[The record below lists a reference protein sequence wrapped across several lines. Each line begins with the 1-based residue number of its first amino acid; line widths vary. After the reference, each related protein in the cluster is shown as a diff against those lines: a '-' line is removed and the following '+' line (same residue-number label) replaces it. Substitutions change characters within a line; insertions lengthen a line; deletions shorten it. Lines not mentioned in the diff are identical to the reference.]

1 MKLYAGIDLHS
12 TNNYQVLLDET
23 GKVVYDKRLPNDIH
37 LVLREYQQFEGIDSV
52 VVEST
57 YNWYWLVDG
66 LMAAGY
72 RVKLANPN
80 AIQQYS
86 GIKRTNDKSDARW
99 LADMN
104 RLGILKQGYIY
115 PQEERGTRDLLRK
128 RSQFIQQR
136 TTHILS
142 LETIVERQTSIRLNS
157 QQVKILNSEELSQYL
172 EDEDVFLAAN
182 SNLLMI
188 QSLDQ
193 QISEIEKRVLNKI
206 RLKPAY
212 KKLLEIDGIGK
223 ILALTIM
230 LETGEIS
237 RFPKVGNYASYCRMV
252 DSRRESNGKKKGEGN
267 KKNGNK
273 YLCWAFIEAANF
285 AIRYNEII
293 KSYYQ
298 RKLKKTNRIVAIKTV
313 AHKLARACFY
323 VIRDE
328 VGFDVNKSFT
338 A

>member
-23 GKVVYDKRLPNDIH
+23 GKVVYDKRLPNDIN
-37 LVLREYQQFEGIDSV
+37 LVLREYQQFEEIDSV

-80 AIQQYS
+80 AIQQYN

-142 LETIVERQTSIRLNS
+142 LETIVERQSSIRLNS
-157 QQVKILNSEELSQYL
+157 QQVKILSCEELSRYL
-172 EDEDVFLAAN
+172 KDEDVFLAAN
-182 SNLLMI
+182 SNLLMM
-188 QSLDQ
+188 QYLDQ
-193 QISEIEKRVLNKI
+193 QIGEIEKRVLKKV

-230 LETGEIS
+230 LETGEIA
-237 RFPKVGNYASYCRMV
+237 RFPSVGNYASYCRMV
-252 DSRRESNGKKKGEGN
+252 DSKRESNGKKKGEGN

-285 AIRYNEII
+285 AIRYNEVI

-328 VGFDVNKSFT
+328 VEFDVKKSFT

>member
-1 MKLYAGIDLHS
+1 LPYRIHAQHS
-12 TNNYQVLLDET
+12 HLGGTE
-23 GKVVYDKRLPNDIH
+23 KVVYDKRLPNDIN
-37 LVLREYQQFEGIDSV
+37 LVLREYKQFVGIDSV

-57 YNWYWLVDG
+57 YNWYWLLDG

-80 AIQQYS
+80 AIQQYN

-115 PQEERGTRDLLRK
+115 PPEERGTRDLLRK

-157 QQVKILNSEELSQYL
+157 RQVKTLNSEELSEYL
-172 EDEDVFLAAN
+172 EDEDVLLAAN
-182 SNLLMI
+182 SNLIMI

-193 QISEIEKRVLNKI
+193 QIGEIENRVLKKI
-206 RLKPAY
+206 RLKSAY

-237 RFPKVGNYASYCRMV
+237 RFPQVGNYASYCRLV
-252 DSRRESNGKKKGEGN
+252 DSKRESNGKKKGEGN

-273 YLCWAFIEAANF
+273 YLCWAYIEAANF
-285 AIRYNEII
+285 AIRYNEVI

-328 VGFDVNKSFT
+328 VGFDVKKSFT
-338 A
+338 S

>member
-12 TNNYQVLLDET
+12 TNNYQVLLDEA
-23 GKVVYDKRLPNDIH
+23 GKVVYDKRLPNDIN
-37 LVLREYQQFEGIDSV
+37 LVLREYKQFTRIDSV

-66 LMAAGY
+66 LLEAGY
-72 RVKLANPN
+72 QVKLANPN
-80 AIQQYS
+80 AIQQYN

-104 RLGILKQGYIY
+104 RLGILKEGYIY
-115 PQEERGTRDLLRK
+115 PAEERGTRDLLRK
-128 RSQFIQQR
+128 RSQLIQQR
-136 TTHILS
+136 TTNILS
-142 LETIVERQTSIRLNS
+142 LETLVERQTSIRLS
-157 QQVKILNSEELSQYL
+157 SRQVKVLSFEELSQYL
-172 EDEDVFLAAN
+172 ADEDVLLAAN
-182 SNLLMI
+182 SNLCVI

-193 QISEIEKRVLNKI
+193 QIGEIEKRVLEKI

-212 KKLLEIDGIGK
+212 QKLLEIDGIGK

-237 RFPKVGNYASYCRMV
+237 RFAQVGNYASYCRLV
-252 DSRRESNGKKKGEGN
+252 DSKRESNGKKKGEGN

-285 AIRYNEII
+285 AIRYNEVI

-328 VGFDVNKSFT
+328 VAFDVKKSFT

>member
-12 TNNYQVLLDET
+12 TNNYQVLIDET
-23 GKVVYDKRLPNDIH
+23 GKVVYDKRLPNDIY
-37 LVLREYQQFEGIDSV
+37 LVLREYQQFEKIDSV

-66 LMAAGY
+66 LMSAGY
-72 RVKLANPN
+72 QVKLANPN
-80 AIQQYS
+80 AIQQYN
-86 GIKRTNDKSDARW
+86 GLKRTNDKSDARW

-104 RLGILKQGYIY
+104 RLGILRQGYIY
-115 PQEERGTRDLLRK
+115 PSEERGTRDLLRK
-128 RSQFIQQR
+128 RSQFVQQR

-157 QQVKILNSEELSQYL
+157 QQVKTLSAEALSQYL
-172 EDEDVFLAAN
+172 KDEDVFLAAH

-188 QSLDQ
+188 KSLDQ
-193 QISEIEKRVLNKI
+193 QIGEIEKRVLKKVK
-206 RLKPAY
+206 LKPAY
-212 KKLLEIDGIGK
+212 QRLSEMDGIGK

-237 RFPKVGNYASYCRMV
+237 RFATAGNYASYCRMV
-252 DSRRESNGKKKGEGN
+252 DSKKESNGKKKGEGN
-267 KKNGNK
+267 KKNGNP
-273 YLCWAFIEAANF
+273 YLCWAYIEAAHF
-285 AIRYNEII
+285 AIRYNQII

-298 RKLKKTNRIVAIKTV
+298 RKLKKTNRIVAIKTI
-313 AHKLARACFY
+313 AHKLARASFY

-328 VGFDVNKSFT
+328 VGFDVKKSF
-338 A
+338 AA